1 MSRRKHRAYN
11 RMRPH
16 QPPKGTGGR
25 GMRTAPGPSWA
36 KRPSTPTT
44 LEEPQP
50 ESAQECPES
59 QPQPEPQEKPR
70 ASEAEGGDGSQND
83 RVTAMARAD
92 DAMPIGQATGEIRDS
107 WNGSR
112 ETVNVQPDPN
122 PNNEERKDVGKNE
135 DQREKEPPAQLEGQ
149 SEIDDLLVGLLGGG
163 SGTGDG
169 VNAGSEVF
177 DPGSSP
183 FGALLGYE
191 PENDRATYPVPGLSL
206 PGRKHSDESPAYDT
220 VSRPSHEPRIEIAPL
235 PAVHLET
242 RERARERRR
251 AGKADES
258 MAATPRA
265 VLPPGVATPGGRPGA
280 APRVRRSRHRPPKPA
295 YPRVSSKRKTHPL
308 PNFMRNVP
316 RLPGQQPRVAKQQR
330 RRRG

>member
-149 SEIDDLLVGLLGGG
+149 SKIDDLLVGLLGGG
-163 SGTGDG
+163 SGTGSG
-169 VNAGSEVF
+169 QALRFPSGRTGRGRWIPACCHAALGPIPSVGATLVVALIVSS
-177 DPGSSP
+177 DPL
-183 FGALLGYE
+183 GA
-191 PENDRATYPVPGLSL
+191 
-206 PGRKHSDESPAYDT
+206 HQ
-220 VSRPSHEPRIEIAPL
+220 
-235 PAVHLET
+235 
-242 RERARERRR
+242 
-251 AGKADES
+251 
-258 MAATPRA
+258 
-265 VLPPGVATPGGRPGA
+265 GRPYWLVNNDNAVECGSA
-280 APRVRRSRHRPPKPA
+280 
-295 YPRVSSKRKTHPL
+295 
-308 PNFMRNVP
+308 
-316 RLPGQQPRVAKQQR
+316 
-330 RRRG
+330 